1 MGVVVIELDL
11 EPYRDWGMG
20 REQDSTSMEI
30 KYICRS
36 GQSSLETNYFLKI
49 FIYLFLEIGEGRKKE
64 RERNI
69 DMSNIIWL
77 PLVRAS
83 TRD

>member
-20 REQDSTSMEI
+20 WEQDSTSMEI

-36 GQSSLETNYFLKI
+36 GHSSLETNYFLKI
-49 FIYLFLEIGEGRKKE
+49 LFIYF
-64 RERNI
+64 
-69 DMSNIIWL
+69 
-77 PLVRAS
+77 
-83 TRD
+83 